1 MATRTISTKLA
12 IEGEAQY
19 KQALSACNAELK
31 TLKSSLALA
40 ESEYKNNANSM
51 EALTA
56 KGKALSDM
64 QAEQAKKVSLLESAL
79 KNAQSHQQAYADA
92 AADAGKKVAQYAA
105 ELEKLKSSTGD
116 TQQ

>member
-19 KQALSACNAELK
+19 RQALSSCNAELK

-56 KGKALSDM
+56 KGSRLRRCPCWKAR
-64 QAEQAKKVSLLESAL
+64 
-79 KNAQSHQQAYADA
+79 
-92 AADAGKKVAQYAA
+92 
-105 ELEKLKSSTGD
+105 
-116 TQQ
+116 